1 MTVDKF
7 KRAEKIMEE
16 MNRWEEIVDLTN
28 YTPCEIAMNI
38 ICEKAEV
45 ELNRLKDEF
54 ESL

>member
-1 MTVDKF
+1 MTVENF

-16 MNRWEEIVDLTN
+16 MNRWEEILELTN

-38 ICEKAEV
+38 ICEKAEA
-45 ELNRLKDEF
+45 ELNRLKAEF